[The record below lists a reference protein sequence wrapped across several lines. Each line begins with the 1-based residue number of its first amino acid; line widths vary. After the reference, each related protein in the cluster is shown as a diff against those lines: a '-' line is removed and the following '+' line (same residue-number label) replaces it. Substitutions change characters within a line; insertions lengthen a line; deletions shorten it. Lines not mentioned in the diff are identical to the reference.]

1 MDNAWKDKLR
11 ERFSDYSS
19 PEPEGLWEG
28 IEQGLSGK
36 KRNRLAPV
44 WWTASG
50 LAAAAAVAL
59 AVFLHPE
66 KKLTAPLSLPEPD
79 LTVSVVPAD
88 TSSSAAPALL
98 ADALSTTETTTT
110 DKKQESTINKSIKT
124 IVEQEPEVTVPMT
137 VQALEREIQPQE
149 ESEKKPTEAIVT
161 TTTVEPELEPEPEPE
176 YDEPVTV
183 PEETPDPASRRSAV
197 SIGVYGEGGQTTGAN
212 SQGIGMNGM
221 DAYMTRSAGGHGTSD
236 AGSIMRIL
244 TSNRASTFEAHHSA
258 PLRTGITVGYGLT
271 SHLSLVSGLTWT
283 YLNSEFNF
291 SEDAGP
297 IGNLTTQELGYLG
310 IPLRLEAGTNLWKGI
325 WLHAGVGG
333 MVEKG
338 MMASSRTR
346 TLLEGQQL
354 EWKDNPAP
362 DTGGLL
368 WSVGASAGAEFR
380 YGPVFGLYVSP
391 GIEYHFDNGSPV
403 RSAYT
408 EKPLHWT
415 VNIGLR
421 FHLGK

>member
-1 MDNAWKDKLR
+1 MDNAWKEKLR
-11 ERFSDYSS
+11 ERFSDYST

-36 KRNRLAPV
+36 KRSRLVPV

-50 LAAAAAVAL
+50 LAAAAAAAL
-59 AVFLHPE
+59 IVFLHPE
-66 KKLTAPLSLPEPD
+66 STAPLSLPEPD

-88 TSSSAAPALL
+88 TASSPASVLL
-98 ADALSTTETTTT
+98 ADAEVIIAAS
-110 DKKQESTINKSIKT
+110 KKQEPELFVPTAAEAI
-124 IVEQEPEVTVPMT
+124 EPE
-137 VQALEREIQPQE
+137 IQTQE
-149 ESEKKPTEAIVT
+149 EPGKEPAEEIVVT
-161 TTTVEPELEPEPEPE
+161 ATVEAAP
-176 YDEPVTV
+176 DRPVTIQ
-183 PEETPDPASRRSAV
+183 EETPDPVARRGTV
-197 SIGVYGEGGQTTGAN
+197 SIGLYGEGGQTSGAN
-212 SQGIGMNGM
+212 SQGIGMNGTA
-221 DAYMTRSAGGHGTSD
+221 AYMTRSADGGNSSD
-236 AGSIMRIL
+236 AGSIMRML
-244 TSNRASTFEAHHSA
+244 TSNRASTFEARHAA

-271 SHLSLVSGLTWT
+271 DHLSLVSGLTWT
-283 YLNSEFNF
+283 YLNSDF
-291 SEDAGP
+291 SEKAGS
-297 IGNLTTQELGYLG
+297 IGSLTAQDLGYLG

-325 WLHAGVGG
+325 WLHAGIGG

-338 MMASSRTR
+338 LMASSRTR

-391 GIEYHFDNGSPV
+391 GIEYHFDNGSSV

-415 VNIGLR
+415 VNIGVR
-421 FHLGK
+421 FHIGK

>member
-36 KRNRLAPV
+36 KHSRLAPV

-88 TSSSAAPALL
+88 TSSSAASVLL
-98 ADALSTTETTTT
+98 ADALPATETTTT
-110 DKKQESTINKSIKT
+110 DKKPESTVNKSIKT
-124 IVEQEPEVTVPMT
+124 IVEQEPEVTVPT
-137 VQALEREIQPQE
+137 TAQAFEPEIQPQE
-149 ESEKKPTEAIVT
+149 EPEKKPTTAIVT
-161 TTTVEPELEPEPEPE
+161 TTTVEPEPEPEPE
-176 YDEPVTV
+176 HDEPVTV

-271 SHLSLVSGLTWT
+271 NHLSLVSGLTWT

>member
-1 MDNAWKDKLR
+1 MDNAWKEKLR
-11 ERFSDYSS
+11 ERFSDYST

-36 KRNRLAPV
+36 KRSRLVPV

-50 LAAAAAVAL
+50 LAAAAAAAL
-59 AVFLHPE
+59 IVFLHPE
-66 KKLTAPLSLPEPD
+66 STAPLSLPEPD

-88 TSSSAAPALL
+88 TASSPASVLL
-98 ADALSTTETTTT
+98 ADADVIIAAS
-110 DKKQESTINKSIKT
+110 KKQGPELYVPTAAEAI
-124 IVEQEPEVTVPMT
+124 EPE
-137 VQALEREIQPQE
+137 IQTQE
-149 ESEKKPTEAIVT
+149 EPGKEPAEEIAVT
-161 TTTVEPELEPEPEPE
+161 ATVEAAP
-176 YDEPVTV
+176 DRPVTIQ
-183 PEETPDPASRRSAV
+183 EETPDPVTRRGTV
-197 SIGVYGEGGQTTGAN
+197 SIGLYGEGGQTSGAN
-212 SQGIGMNGM
+212 SQGIGMNGTA
-221 DAYMTRSAGGHGTSD
+221 AYMTRSADGGNSSD
-236 AGSIMRIL
+236 AGSIMRML
-244 TSNRASTFEAHHSA
+244 TSNRASTFEARHAA

-271 SHLSLVSGLTWT
+271 DHLSLVSGLTWT
-283 YLNSEFNF
+283 YLNSDF
-291 SEDAGP
+291 SEKAGS
-297 IGNLTTQELGYLG
+297 IGSLTAQDLGYLG

-325 WLHAGVGG
+325 WLHAGIGG

-338 MMASSRTR
+338 LMASSRTR

-391 GIEYHFDNGSPV
+391 GIEYHFDNGSSV

-415 VNIGLR
+415 VNIGVR
-421 FHLGK
+421 FHIGK

>member
-1 MDNAWKDKLR
+1 MDNAWKEKLR
-11 ERFSDYSS
+11 ERFSDYST

-36 KRNRLAPV
+36 KRSWLVPV

-50 LAAAAAVAL
+50 LAAAAAAAL
-59 AVFLHPE
+59 IVFLHPE
-66 KKLTAPLSLPEPD
+66 STDPLSLPEPD

-88 TSSSAAPALL
+88 TAFSPASVLL
-98 ADALSTTETTTT
+98 ADADVIIAAS
-110 DKKQESTINKSIKT
+110 KKQEPELYVPTAAEAI
-124 IVEQEPEVTVPMT
+124 EPE
-137 VQALEREIQPQE
+137 IQTQE
-149 ESEKKPTEAIVT
+149 EPGKEPAEEIAVT
-161 TTTVEPELEPEPEPE
+161 ATVEAAP
-176 YDEPVTV
+176 DRPVTIQ
-183 PEETPDPASRRSAV
+183 EETPDPVTRRGTV
-197 SIGVYGEGGQTTGAN
+197 SIGLYGEGGQTSGAN
-212 SQGIGMNGM
+212 SQGIGMNGTA
-221 DAYMTRSAGGHGTSD
+221 AYMTRSADGGNSSD
-236 AGSIMRIL
+236 AGSIMRML
-244 TSNRASTFEAHHSA
+244 TSNRASTFEARHAA

-271 SHLSLVSGLTWT
+271 DHLSLVSGLTWT
-283 YLNSEFNF
+283 YLNSDF
-291 SEDAGP
+291 SEKAGS
-297 IGNLTTQELGYLG
+297 IGSLTAQDLGYLG

-325 WLHAGVGG
+325 WLHAGIGG

-338 MMASSRTR
+338 LMASSRTR

-391 GIEYHFDNGSPV
+391 GIEYHFDNGSSV

-415 VNIGLR
+415 VNIGVR
-421 FHLGK
+421 FHIGK

>member
-1 MDNAWKDKLR
+1 MDNAWKEKLR
-11 ERFSDYSS
+11 ERFSDYST

-36 KRNRLAPV
+36 KRSRLVPV

-50 LAAAAAVAL
+50 LAAAAAAAL
-59 AVFLHPE
+59 IVFLHPE
-66 KKLTAPLSLPEPD
+66 STDPLSLPEPD

-88 TSSSAAPALL
+88 TASSPASVLL
-98 ADALSTTETTTT
+98 ADADVITETFTA
-110 DKKQESTINKSIKT
+110 DKNIQIAIKEVIASSKKQESELYVPTAAEAI
-124 IVEQEPEVTVPMT
+124 EPE
-137 VQALEREIQPQE
+137 IQTQE
-149 ESEKKPTEAIVT
+149 EPGKEPAEEIAVT
-161 TTTVEPELEPEPEPE
+161 ATVEAAP
-176 YDEPVTV
+176 DRPVTIQ
-183 PEETPDPASRRSAV
+183 EETPDPVTRRGTV
-197 SIGVYGEGGQTTGAN
+197 SIGLYGEGGQTSGAN
-212 SQGIGMNGM
+212 SQGIGMNGTA
-221 DAYMTRSAGGHGTSD
+221 AYMTRSADGGNSSD
-236 AGSIMRIL
+236 AESIMRML
-244 TSNRASTFEAHHSA
+244 TSNRASTFEARHAA

-271 SHLSLVSGLTWT
+271 DHLSLVSGLTWT
-283 YLNSEFNF
+283 YLNSDF
-291 SEDAGP
+291 SEKAGS
-297 IGNLTTQELGYLG
+297 IGSLTAQDLGYLG

-325 WLHAGVGG
+325 WLHAGIGG

-338 MMASSRTR
+338 LMASSRTR

-391 GIEYHFDNGSPV
+391 GIEYHFDNGSSV

-415 VNIGLR
+415 VNIGVR
-421 FHLGK
+421 FHIGK

>member
-1 MDNAWKDKLR
+1 MDNAWKEKLR
-11 ERFSDYSS
+11 ERFSDYST

-36 KRNRLAPV
+36 KRSRLVPV

-50 LAAAAAVAL
+50 LAAAAAAAL
-59 AVFLHPE
+59 IVFLHPE
-66 KKLTAPLSLPEPD
+66 STDPLSLPEPD

-88 TSSSAAPALL
+88 TASSPASVLL
-98 ADALSTTETTTT
+98 ADADVITETFTA
-110 DKKQESTINKSIKT
+110 DKNIQIAIKEVIAASKKQEPELFVPTAAEAI
-124 IVEQEPEVTVPMT
+124 EPE
-137 VQALEREIQPQE
+137 IQTQE
-149 ESEKKPTEAIVT
+149 EPGKEPAEEIAVT
-161 TTTVEPELEPEPEPE
+161 ATVEAAP
-176 YDEPVTV
+176 DRPVTIQ
-183 PEETPDPASRRSAV
+183 EETPDPVTRRGTV
-197 SIGVYGEGGQTTGAN
+197 SIGLYGEGGQTSGAN
-212 SQGIGMNGM
+212 SQGIGMNGTA
-221 DAYMTRSAGGHGTSD
+221 AYMTRSADGGNSSD
-236 AGSIMRIL
+236 AGSIMRML
-244 TSNRASTFEAHHSA
+244 TSNRASTFEARHAA

-271 SHLSLVSGLTWT
+271 DHLSLVSGLTWT
-283 YLNSEFNF
+283 YLNSDF
-291 SEDAGP
+291 SEKAGS
-297 IGNLTTQELGYLG
+297 IGSLTAQDLGYLG

-325 WLHAGVGG
+325 WLHAGIGG

-338 MMASSRTR
+338 LMASSRTR

-391 GIEYHFDNGSPV
+391 GIEYHFDNGSSV

-415 VNIGLR
+415 VNIGVR
-421 FHLGK
+421 FHIGK

>member
-1 MDNAWKDKLR
+1 MDNAWKEKLR
-11 ERFSDYSS
+11 ERFSDYST

-36 KRNRLAPV
+36 KRSRLVPV

-50 LAAAAAVAL
+50 LAAAAAAAL
-59 AVFLHPE
+59 IVYLHPE
-66 KKLTAPLSLPEPD
+66 STAPLSLPEPD

-88 TSSSAAPALL
+88 TASSPASVLL
-98 ADALSTTETTTT
+98 ADAEVITGISTADKNIQIAIKEVIAAS
-110 DKKQESTINKSIKT
+110 KKQEPELYVPTAAEAI
-124 IVEQEPEVTVPMT
+124 EPE
-137 VQALEREIQPQE
+137 IQTQE
-149 ESEKKPTEAIVT
+149 EPGKEPAEEIAVT
-161 TTTVEPELEPEPEPE
+161 ATVESAP
-176 YDEPVTV
+176 DRPVTIQ
-183 PEETPDPASRRSAV
+183 EETPDPVTRRGTV
-197 SIGVYGEGGQTTGAN
+197 SIGLYGEGGQTSGAN
-212 SQGIGMNGM
+212 SQGIGMNGTA
-221 DAYMTRSAGGHGTSD
+221 AYMTRSADGGNSSD
-236 AGSIMRIL
+236 AGSIMRML
-244 TSNRASTFEAHHSA
+244 TSNRASTFEARHAA

-271 SHLSLVSGLTWT
+271 DHLSLVSGLTWT
-283 YLNSEFNF
+283 YLNSDF
-291 SEDAGP
+291 SEKAGS
-297 IGNLTTQELGYLG
+297 IGSLTAQDLGYLG

-325 WLHAGVGG
+325 WLHAGIGG

-338 MMASSRTR
+338 LMASSRTR

-354 EWKDNPAP
+354 EWKENPAP

-391 GIEYHFDNGSPV
+391 GIEYHFDNGSSV

-415 VNIGLR
+415 VNIGVR
-421 FHLGK
+421 FHIGK

>member
-1 MDNAWKDKLR
+1 MDNAWKEKLR
-11 ERFSDYSS
+11 ERFSDYST

-36 KRNRLAPV
+36 KRSRLVPV

-50 LAAAAAVAL
+50 LAAAAAAAL
-59 AVFLHPE
+59 IVFLHPE
-66 KKLTAPLSLPEPD
+66 STAPLSLPEPD

-88 TSSSAAPALL
+88 TASSPASVLL
-98 ADALSTTETTTT
+98 ADADVIIAAS
-110 DKKQESTINKSIKT
+110 KKQEPELYVPTAAEAI
-124 IVEQEPEVTVPMT
+124 EPE
-137 VQALEREIQPQE
+137 IQTQE
-149 ESEKKPTEAIVT
+149 EPGTEPAEEIVVT
-161 TTTVEPELEPEPEPE
+161 ATVEAAP
-176 YDEPVTV
+176 DRPVTIQ
-183 PEETPDPASRRSAV
+183 EETPDPVTRRGTV
-197 SIGVYGEGGQTTGAN
+197 SIGLYGEGGQTSGAN
-212 SQGIGMNGM
+212 SQGIGMNGTA
-221 DAYMTRSAGGHGTSD
+221 AYMTRSADGGNSSD
-236 AGSIMRIL
+236 AGSIMRML
-244 TSNRASTFEAHHSA
+244 TSNRASTFEARHAA

-271 SHLSLVSGLTWT
+271 DHLSLVSGLTWT
-283 YLNSEFNF
+283 YLNSDF
-291 SEDAGP
+291 SEKAGS
-297 IGNLTTQELGYLG
+297 IGSMTAQDLGYLG

-325 WLHAGVGG
+325 WLHAGIGG

-338 MMASSRTR
+338 LMASSRTR

-391 GIEYHFDNGSPV
+391 GIEFHFDNGSSV

-415 VNIGLR
+415 VNIGVR
-421 FHLGK
+421 FHIGK

>member
-1 MDNAWKDKLR
+1 MDNAWKEKLR
-11 ERFSDYSS
+11 ERFSDYST

-36 KRNRLAPV
+36 KRSRLVPV

-50 LAAAAAVAL
+50 LAAAAAAAL
-59 AVFLHPE
+59 IVFLHPE
-66 KKLTAPLSLPEPD
+66 STAPLSLPEPD

-88 TSSSAAPALL
+88 TASSPASVLL
-98 ADALSTTETTTT
+98 ADADVIIAAS
-110 DKKQESTINKSIKT
+110 KKQEPELYVPTAAEAI
-124 IVEQEPEVTVPMT
+124 EPE
-137 VQALEREIQPQE
+137 IQTQE
-149 ESEKKPTEAIVT
+149 EPGKEPAEEIAVT
-161 TTTVEPELEPEPEPE
+161 ATVEAAP
-176 YDEPVTV
+176 DRPVTIQ
-183 PEETPDPASRRSAV
+183 EETPDPVTRRGTV
-197 SIGVYGEGGQTTGAN
+197 SIGLYGEGGQTSGAN
-212 SQGIGMNGM
+212 SQGIGMNGTA
-221 DAYMTRSAGGHGTSD
+221 AYMTRSADGGNSSD
-236 AGSIMRIL
+236 AGSIMRML
-244 TSNRASTFEAHHSA
+244 TSNRASTFEARHAA

-271 SHLSLVSGLTWT
+271 DHLSLVSGLTWT
-283 YLNSEFNF
+283 YLNSDF
-291 SEDAGP
+291 SEKAGS
-297 IGNLTTQELGYLG
+297 IGSLTAQDLGYLG

-325 WLHAGVGG
+325 WLHAGIGG

-338 MMASSRTR
+338 LMASSRTR

-391 GIEYHFDNGSPV
+391 GIEYHFDNGSSV

-415 VNIGLR
+415 VNIGVR
-421 FHLGK
+421 FHIGK

>member
-1 MDNAWKDKLR
+1 MTMDNAWKDKLR
-11 ERFSDYSS
+11 ERFSDYSV

-28 IEQGLSGK
+28 IGQGLSGK
-36 KRNRLAPV
+36 KRSRLVPV

-66 KKLTAPLSLPEPD
+66 KNVTDPLSLPEPD
-79 LTVSVVPAD
+79 LTASVVPEAD
-88 TSSSAAPALL
+88 TASSPASTLL
-98 ADALSTTETTTT
+98 ADAEVVT
-110 DKKQESTINKSIKT
+110 KT
-124 IVEQEPEVTVPMT
+124 ITAGKRTESAIKESIETPSKQTKEAFVPTAVPVIEPEI
-137 VQALEREIQPQE
+137 RPQE
-149 ESEKKPTEAIVT
+149 EPANKPAEETAT
-161 TTTVEPELEPEPEPE
+161 TTAVEPEPDTDLPA
-176 YDEPVTV
+176 TV
-183 PEETPDPASRRSAV
+183 PEETPDPSDRRSAF
-197 SIGVYGEGGQTTGAN
+197 SIGVYGEGGQTSGVV
-212 SQGIGMNGM
+212 SQGIGMNGL
-221 DAYMTRSAGGHGTSD
+221 DAYMTRSAGGNGTSD
-236 AGSIMRIL
+236 AGSIMRML
-244 TSNRASTFEAHHSA
+244 TSNRASTFEAHHAA

-271 SHLSLVSGLTWT
+271 RHLSLVSGLTWT
-283 YLNSEFNF
+283 YLNSEFNCT
-291 SEDAGP
+291 EDAGS
-297 IGNLTTQELGYLG
+297 IGNLTTQDLGYLG
-310 IPLRLEAGTNLWKGI
+310 IPLRLEAGTNLWKGL
-325 WLHAGVGG
+325 WLHAGIGG
-333 MVEKG
+333 MMEKG
-338 MMASSRTR
+338 LMASSRTR

-391 GIEYHFDNGSPV
+391 GIEYHFDNGSSV

-421 FHLGK
+421 FHIGK

>member
-88 TSSSAAPALL
+88 TSSSAASVLL
-98 ADALSTTETTTT
+98 ADALPTTETTPI
-110 DKKQESTINKSIKT
+110 DKKSESTVNKVINRKS
-124 IVEQEPEVTVPMT
+124 EQEPEVTVPAT
-137 VQALEREIQPQE
+137 EQSFEPEIQPQE
-149 ESEKKPTEAIVT
+149 EPEKKPTEAIVT
-161 TTTVEPELEPEPEPE
+161 TTTVEPEPEPEQ
-176 YDEPVTV
+176 DEPVTV

-197 SIGVYGEGGQTTGAN
+197 SIGVYGEGGQTTGDN
-212 SQGIGMNGM
+212 SQGIGMSGM

-271 SHLSLVSGLTWT
+271 NHLSLVSGLTWT

-338 MMASSRTR
+338 LMASSRTR

-408 EKPLHWT
+408 EKPLNWT

>member
-1 MDNAWKDKLR
+1 MDNAWKEKLR
-11 ERFSDYSS
+11 ERFSDYST

-36 KRNRLAPV
+36 KRSRLVPV

-50 LAAAAAVAL
+50 LAAAAAAAL
-59 AVFLHPE
+59 IVFLHPE
-66 KKLTAPLSLPEPD
+66 STDPLSLPEPD

-88 TSSSAAPALL
+88 TASSPASVLL
-98 ADALSTTETTTT
+98 ADADVIIAAS
-110 DKKQESTINKSIKT
+110 KKQEPELFVPTAAEAI
-124 IVEQEPEVTVPMT
+124 EPE
-137 VQALEREIQPQE
+137 IQTQE
-149 ESEKKPTEAIVT
+149 EPGKEPAEEIAVT
-161 TTTVEPELEPEPEPE
+161 ATVKAAP
-176 YDEPVTV
+176 DRPVTIQ
-183 PEETPDPASRRSAV
+183 EETPDPVTRRGTV
-197 SIGVYGEGGQTTGAN
+197 SIGLYGEGGQTSGAN
-212 SQGIGMNGM
+212 SQGIGMNGTA
-221 DAYMTRSAGGHGTSD
+221 AYMTRSADGGNSSD
-236 AGSIMRIL
+236 AGSIMRML
-244 TSNRASTFEAHHSA
+244 TSNRASTFEARHAA

-271 SHLSLVSGLTWT
+271 DHLSLVSGLTWT
-283 YLNSEFNF
+283 YLNSDF
-291 SEDAGP
+291 SEKAGS
-297 IGNLTTQELGYLG
+297 IGSLTAQDLGYLG

-325 WLHAGVGG
+325 WLHAGIGG

-338 MMASSRTR
+338 LMASSRTR

-391 GIEYHFDNGSPV
+391 GIEYHFDNGSSV

-415 VNIGLR
+415 VNIGVR
-421 FHLGK
+421 FHIGK

>member
-36 KRNRLAPV
+36 KHSRLAPV

-88 TSSSAAPALL
+88 TSSSAASVLL
-98 ADALSTTETTTT
+98 ADALPATETTTT
-110 DKKQESTINKSIKT
+110 DKKPESTVNKSIKT
-124 IVEQEPEVTVPMT
+124 IVEQEPEVTVPT
-137 VQALEREIQPQE
+137 TAQAFEPEIQPQE
-149 ESEKKPTEAIVT
+149 EPEKKPTTAIVT
-161 TTTVEPELEPEPEPE
+161 TTTVEPEPEPEPE
-176 YDEPVTV
+176 HDEPVTV

-271 SHLSLVSGLTWT
+271 NHLSLVSGLTWT

-346 TLLEGQQL
+346 TLLEGHQL
-354 EWKDNPAP
+354 EWKDNPAL

-421 FHLGK
+421 FHIDK

>member
-11 ERFSDYSS
+11 ERFSEYSV

-50 LAAAAAVAL
+50 LAAAAVVAL
-59 AVFLHPE
+59 TVFLHPE
-66 KKLTAPLSLPEPD
+66 KKITAPLSLPEPD

-88 TSSSAAPALL
+88 TSSSAPSVLL
-98 ADALSTTETTTT
+98 ADALPTTETTTT
-110 DKKQESTINKSIKT
+110 DKKSESTVNKVIKT
-124 IVEQEPEVTVPMT
+124 IIEQEPEVTVPT
-137 VQALEREIQPQE
+137 TTQVFEPEIQPQE
-149 ESEKKPTEAIVT
+149 EPEKKPTEAIVT
-161 TTTVEPELEPEPEPE
+161 TTTVEPEPEPEPE
-176 YDEPVTV
+176 HDEPVTV

-212 SQGIGMNGM
+212 SQGIGMSGM
-221 DAYMTRSAGGHGTSD
+221 DAYMTRSAGGQGTSD

-271 SHLSLVSGLTWT
+271 NHLSLVSGLTWT

-354 EWKDNPAP
+354 EWKDNPTP

>member
-1 MDNAWKDKLR
+1 MDNAWKEKLR
-11 ERFSDYSS
+11 ERFSDYST

-36 KRNRLAPV
+36 KRSRLVPV

-50 LAAAAAVAL
+50 LAAAAAAAL
-59 AVFLHPE
+59 IVFLHPE
-66 KKLTAPLSLPEPD
+66 STAPLSLPEPD

-88 TSSSAAPALL
+88 TASSPASVLL
-98 ADALSTTETTTT
+98 ADAEVIIAAS
-110 DKKQESTINKSIKT
+110 KKQEPELFVPTAAEAI
-124 IVEQEPEVTVPMT
+124 EPE
-137 VQALEREIQPQE
+137 IQTQE
-149 ESEKKPTEAIVT
+149 EPGKEPAEEIVVT
-161 TTTVEPELEPEPEPE
+161 ATVESAP
-176 YDEPVTV
+176 DRPVTIQ
-183 PEETPDPASRRSAV
+183 EETPDPVTRRGTV
-197 SIGVYGEGGQTTGAN
+197 SIGLYGEGGQTSGAN
-212 SQGIGMNGM
+212 SQGIGMNGTA
-221 DAYMTRSAGGHGTSD
+221 AYMTRSADGGNSSD
-236 AGSIMRIL
+236 AGSIMRML
-244 TSNRASTFEAHHSA
+244 TSNRASTFEARHAA

-271 SHLSLVSGLTWT
+271 DHLSLVSGLTWT
-283 YLNSEFNF
+283 YLNSDF
-291 SEDAGP
+291 SEKAGS
-297 IGNLTTQELGYLG
+297 IGSLTAQDLGYLG
-310 IPLRLEAGTNLWKGI
+310 IPLRLEGGTNLWKGI
-325 WLHAGVGG
+325 WLHAGIGG

-338 MMASSRTR
+338 LMASSRTR

-391 GIEYHFDNGSPV
+391 GIEYHFDNGSSV

-415 VNIGLR
+415 VNIGVR
-421 FHLGK
+421 FHIGK

>member
-1 MDNAWKDKLR
+1 MDNAWKEKLR
-11 ERFSDYSS
+11 ERFSDYST

-36 KRNRLAPV
+36 KRSRLVPV

-50 LAAAAAVAL
+50 LAAAAAAAL
-59 AVFLHPE
+59 IVFLHPE
-66 KKLTAPLSLPEPD
+66 STDPLSLPEPD

-88 TSSSAAPALL
+88 TASSPASVLL
-98 ADALSTTETTTT
+98 ADADVITETFTA
-110 DKKQESTINKSIKT
+110 DKNIQIAIKEVIASSKKQEPELYVPTAAEAI
-124 IVEQEPEVTVPMT
+124 EPE
-137 VQALEREIQPQE
+137 IQTQE
-149 ESEKKPTEAIVT
+149 EPGKEPAEEIVVT
-161 TTTVEPELEPEPEPE
+161 ATVESAP
-176 YDEPVTV
+176 DRPVTIQ
-183 PEETPDPASRRSAV
+183 EETPDPVTRRGTV
-197 SIGVYGEGGQTTGAN
+197 SIGLYGEGGQTSGAN
-212 SQGIGMNGM
+212 SQGIGMNGTA
-221 DAYMTRSAGGHGTSD
+221 AYMTRSADGGNSSD
-236 AGSIMRIL
+236 AGSIMRML
-244 TSNRASTFEAHHSA
+244 TSNRASTFEARHAA

-271 SHLSLVSGLTWT
+271 DHLSLVSGLTWT
-283 YLNSEFNF
+283 YLNSDF
-291 SEDAGP
+291 SEKAGS
-297 IGNLTTQELGYLG
+297 IGSLTAQDLGYLG

-325 WLHAGVGG
+325 WLHVGIGG

-338 MMASSRTR
+338 LMATSRTR

-391 GIEYHFDNGSPV
+391 GIEYHFDNGSSV

-415 VNIGLR
+415 VNIGVR
-421 FHLGK
+421 FHIGK

>member
-1 MDNAWKDKLR
+1 MDNAWKEKLR
-11 ERFSDYSS
+11 ERFSDYST

-36 KRNRLAPV
+36 KRSRLVPV

-50 LAAAAAVAL
+50 LAAAAAAAL
-59 AVFLHPE
+59 IVFLHPE
-66 KKLTAPLSLPEPD
+66 STDPLSLPEPD

-88 TSSSAAPALL
+88 TASSPASVLL
-98 ADALSTTETTTT
+98 ADADVIIAAS
-110 DKKQESTINKSIKT
+110 KKQEPELFVPTAAEAI
-124 IVEQEPEVTVPMT
+124 EPE
-137 VQALEREIQPQE
+137 IQTQE
-149 ESEKKPTEAIVT
+149 EPGKEPAEEITVT
-161 TTTVEPELEPEPEPE
+161 ATVEAAP
-176 YDEPVTV
+176 DRPVTIQ
-183 PEETPDPASRRSAV
+183 EETPDPVTRRGTV
-197 SIGVYGEGGQTTGAN
+197 SIGLYGEGGQTSGAN
-212 SQGIGMNGM
+212 SQGIGMNGTA
-221 DAYMTRSAGGHGTSD
+221 AYMTRSADGGNSSD
-236 AGSIMRIL
+236 AGSIMRML
-244 TSNRASTFEAHHSA
+244 TSNRASTFEARHAA

-271 SHLSLVSGLTWT
+271 DHLSLVSGLTWT
-283 YLNSEFNF
+283 YLNSDF
-291 SEDAGP
+291 SEKAGS
-297 IGNLTTQELGYLG
+297 IGSLTAQDLGYLG

-325 WLHAGVGG
+325 WLHAGIGG

-338 MMASSRTR
+338 LMASSRTR

-391 GIEYHFDNGSPV
+391 GIEYHFDNGSSV

-415 VNIGLR
+415 VNIGVR
-421 FHLGK
+421 FHIGK

>member
-1 MDNAWKDKLR
+1 MDNAWKEKLR
-11 ERFSDYSS
+11 ERFSDYST

-36 KRNRLAPV
+36 KRSRLVPV

-50 LAAAAAVAL
+50 LAAAAAAAL
-59 AVFLHPE
+59 IVFLHPE
-66 KKLTAPLSLPEPD
+66 STDPLSLPEPD

-88 TSSSAAPALL
+88 TASSPASVLL
-98 ADALSTTETTTT
+98 ADADVITETFTA
-110 DKKQESTINKSIKT
+110 DKNIQIAIKEVIAASKKQEPELYVPTAAEAI
-124 IVEQEPEVTVPMT
+124 EPE
-137 VQALEREIQPQE
+137 IQTQE
-149 ESEKKPTEAIVT
+149 EPGKEPAEEIVVT
-161 TTTVEPELEPEPEPE
+161 ATVEAAP
-176 YDEPVTV
+176 DRPVTIQ
-183 PEETPDPASRRSAV
+183 EEAPDPVTRRGTV
-197 SIGVYGEGGQTTGAN
+197 SIGLYGEGGQTSGAN
-212 SQGIGMNGM
+212 SQGIGMNGTA
-221 DAYMTRSAGGHGTSD
+221 AYMTRSADGGNSSD
-236 AGSIMRIL
+236 AGSIMRML
-244 TSNRASTFEAHHSA
+244 TSNRASTFEARHAA

-271 SHLSLVSGLTWT
+271 DHLSLVSGLTWT
-283 YLNSEFNF
+283 YLNSDF
-291 SEDAGP
+291 SEKAGS
-297 IGNLTTQELGYLG
+297 IGSLTAQDLGYLG

-325 WLHAGVGG
+325 WLHAGIGG

-338 MMASSRTR
+338 LMASSRTR

-391 GIEYHFDNGSPV
+391 GIEYHFDNGSSV

-415 VNIGLR
+415 VNIGVR
-421 FHLGK
+421 FHIGK

>member
-1 MDNAWKDKLR
+1 MDNAWKEKLR
-11 ERFSDYSS
+11 ERFSDYST

-36 KRNRLAPV
+36 KRSRLVPV

-50 LAAAAAVAL
+50 LAAAAAAAL
-59 AVFLHPE
+59 IVFLHPE
-66 KKLTAPLSLPEPD
+66 STAPLSLPEPD

-88 TSSSAAPALL
+88 TASSPASVLL
-98 ADALSTTETTTT
+98 ADADVIIAAS
-110 DKKQESTINKSIKT
+110 KKQEPELFVPTAAEAI
-124 IVEQEPEVTVPMT
+124 EPE
-137 VQALEREIQPQE
+137 IQTQE
-149 ESEKKPTEAIVT
+149 EPGKEPAEEIAVT
-161 TTTVEPELEPEPEPE
+161 ATVEAAP
-176 YDEPVTV
+176 DRPVTIQ
-183 PEETPDPASRRSAV
+183 EETPDPVTRRGTV
-197 SIGVYGEGGQTTGAN
+197 SIGLYGEGGQTSGAN
-212 SQGIGMNGM
+212 SQGIGMNGTA
-221 DAYMTRSAGGHGTSD
+221 AYMTRSADGGNSSD
-236 AGSIMRIL
+236 AGSIMRML
-244 TSNRASTFEAHHSA
+244 TSNRASTFEARHAA

-271 SHLSLVSGLTWT
+271 DHLSLVSGLTWT
-283 YLNSEFNF
+283 YLNSDF
-291 SEDAGP
+291 SEKAGS
-297 IGNLTTQELGYLG
+297 IGSLTAQDLGYLG

-325 WLHAGVGG
+325 WLHAGIGG

-338 MMASSRTR
+338 LMASSRTR

-391 GIEYHFDNGSPV
+391 GIEYHFDNGSSV

-415 VNIGLR
+415 VNIGVR
-421 FHLGK
+421 FHIGK

>member
-36 KRNRLAPV
+36 KRNRLAHV

-66 KKLTAPLSLPEPD
+66 KKITAPLSLPEPD

-88 TSSSAAPALL
+88 TSSSAASVLL
-98 ADALSTTETTTT
+98 ADALPTTETTTT
-110 DKKQESTINKSIKT
+110 DKKSESTVNKVINRKS
-124 IVEQEPEVTVPMT
+124 EQEPEVTVPAT
-137 VQALEREIQPQE
+137 GQSFEPEIQPQE
-149 ESEKKPTEAIVT
+149 EPEKKPTEAIIT
-161 TTTVEPELEPEPEPE
+161 TTTVEPKLESEPEPEQ
-176 YDEPVTV
+176 DEPVTV

-212 SQGIGMNGM
+212 SQGIGMSGM

-338 MMASSRTR
+338 LMASSRTR

-421 FHLGK
+421 FHIGQ

>member
-36 KRNRLAPV
+36 KHSRLAPV

-88 TSSSAAPALL
+88 TSSSAASVLL
-98 ADALSTTETTTT
+98 ADALPATETTTT
-110 DKKQESTINKSIKT
+110 DKKPESTVNKSIKT
-124 IVEQEPEVTVPMT
+124 IVEQEPEVTVPT
-137 VQALEREIQPQE
+137 TAQAFEPEIQPQE
-149 ESEKKPTEAIVT
+149 EPEKKPTTAIVT
-161 TTTVEPELEPEPEPE
+161 TTTVEPEPEPEPE
-176 YDEPVTV
+176 HDEPVTV

-271 SHLSLVSGLTWT
+271 NHLSLVSGLTWT

-346 TLLEGQQL
+346 TLLEGHQL

>member
-1 MDNAWKDKLR
+1 MDNAWKEKLR
-11 ERFSDYSS
+11 ERFSDYST

-36 KRNRLAPV
+36 KRSRLVPV

-50 LAAAAAVAL
+50 LAAAAAAAL
-59 AVFLHPE
+59 IVFLHPE
-66 KKLTAPLSLPEPD
+66 STAPLSLPEPD

-88 TSSSAAPALL
+88 TASSPASVLL
-98 ADALSTTETTTT
+98 ADADVITETFTA
-110 DKKQESTINKSIKT
+110 DKNIQIAIKEVIAASKKQEPELFVPTAAEAI
-124 IVEQEPEVTVPMT
+124 EPE
-137 VQALEREIQPQE
+137 IQTQE
-149 ESEKKPTEAIVT
+149 EPGKEPAEEIVVT
-161 TTTVEPELEPEPEPE
+161 ATVEAAP
-176 YDEPVTV
+176 DRPVTIQ
-183 PEETPDPASRRSAV
+183 EETPDPVTRRGTV
-197 SIGVYGEGGQTTGAN
+197 SIGLYGEGGQTSGAN
-212 SQGIGMNGM
+212 SQGIGMNGTA
-221 DAYMTRSAGGHGTSD
+221 AYMTRSADGGNSSD
-236 AGSIMRIL
+236 AGSIMRML
-244 TSNRASTFEAHHSA
+244 TSNRASTFEARHAA

-271 SHLSLVSGLTWT
+271 DHLSLVSGLTWT
-283 YLNSEFNF
+283 YLNSDF
-291 SEDAGP
+291 SEKAGS
-297 IGNLTTQELGYLG
+297 IGSLTAQDLGYLG
-310 IPLRLEAGTNLWKGI
+310 IPLRLEVGTNLWKGI
-325 WLHAGVGG
+325 WLHAGIGG

-338 MMASSRTR
+338 LMASSRTR

-391 GIEYHFDNGSPV
+391 GIEYHFDNGSSV

-415 VNIGLR
+415 VNIGVR
-421 FHLGK
+421 FHIGK

>member
-1 MDNAWKDKLR
+1 MDNAWKEKLR
-11 ERFSDYSS
+11 ERFSDYST

-36 KRNRLAPV
+36 KRSRLVPV

-50 LAAAAAVAL
+50 LAAAAAAAL
-59 AVFLHPE
+59 IVFLHPE
-66 KKLTAPLSLPEPD
+66 STDPLSLPEPE

-88 TSSSAAPALL
+88 TASSPASVLL
-98 ADALSTTETTTT
+98 ADADVTTETFTA
-110 DKKQESTINKSIKT
+110 DKNIQIAIKEVIAASKKQEPELFVPTAAEAI
-124 IVEQEPEVTVPMT
+124 EPE
-137 VQALEREIQPQE
+137 IQTQE
-149 ESEKKPTEAIVT
+149 EPGKEPAEEIAVT
-161 TTTVEPELEPEPEPE
+161 ATVEAAP
-176 YDEPVTV
+176 DRPVTIQ
-183 PEETPDPASRRSAV
+183 EETPDPVTRRGTV
-197 SIGVYGEGGQTTGAN
+197 SIGLYGEGGQTSGAN
-212 SQGIGMNGM
+212 SQGIGMNGTA
-221 DAYMTRSAGGHGTSD
+221 AYMTRSADGGNSSD
-236 AGSIMRIL
+236 AGSIMRML
-244 TSNRASTFEAHHSA
+244 TSNRASTFEARHAA

-271 SHLSLVSGLTWT
+271 DHLSLVSGLTWT
-283 YLNSEFNF
+283 YLNSDF
-291 SEDAGP
+291 SEKAGS
-297 IGNLTTQELGYLG
+297 IGSLTAQDLGYLG

-325 WLHAGVGG
+325 WLHAGIGG

-338 MMASSRTR
+338 LMASSRTR

-391 GIEYHFDNGSPV
+391 GIEYHFDNGSSV

-415 VNIGLR
+415 VNIGVR
-421 FHLGK
+421 FHIGK